1 MKSTIILGLAALCL
15 LVTSG
20 LKAGQSEDPA
30 RRFSDLVYDEYL
42 NYRSP
47 SELFEDSNWLFSQ
60 AARDAYQNN
69 SSDRSED
76 ILSFSGSS
84 AWIGTLDLEISD
96 SIIVELNING
106 IRLFESDDLESPL
119 SRIPLLFGIDYDQ
132 AFLQDS
138 ILYVGRRNKLHIFD
152 ISDPIKPAELSVID
166 VGYNFMEIH
175 VEGNRLYLGA
185 IRYHRDWNSHPIL
198 SIYNIANSYS
208 PFLLGEYDTL
218 SGITDFRR
226 FDIKGNTAYG
236 ISHENNRL
244 IAISIEDPENPEL
257 IACVPTIQQAW
268 DIEIYDNFIYVM
280 GDYGIWLYRIEDPNE
295 IVLVTTYYMLY
306 ENWSI
311 KAHNG
316 RLFHNR
322 TENMKVYTISDS
334 GYLEF
339 EAYCPHR
346 TSWFNFIVNDSLI
359 YSPEYGHGFSITDI
373 TDINNAYISQKY
385 TSPAWNLYGVDPED
399 NWVYCSNGISPADF
413 CDQLLAIDAT
423 DKSNPIYE
431 NSVPSSTNSVRVL
444 AEQERIFVAGSG
456 QGLFIY
462 DRTTPD
468 SPELLTNLT
477 DPPFVEHVSLKDD
490 YGFVSSGYFG
500 LNIYDFSNPGNPVQV
515 SQIPNTYLPM
525 VSYVDGDIL
534 YLLES
539 QYIGPGLDFPH
550 YLRIVDISDIY
561 QPLELSLLEI
571 GYFLPITYEIQ
582 KHNDYIYWAA
592 GDSGLVVI
600 DVQDPASPEH
610 VASHIPLNY
619 TNQNHNPICCY
630 LAIKNPYL
638 FLSVTSAYYLE
649 VLDISNPANPE
660 LVQSIPFPHF
670 VNDVE
675 IQDDYLYAACAVGM
689 YIYEGDFSRE
699 CGDANADYNV
709 NISDAVSIVNYVFV
723 GGNPPDPYD
732 IGDVNCDSSVNV
744 SDAVSIINFVF
755 IGGYSPCDPDNDGV
769 PDC

>member
-1 MKSTIILGLAALCL
+1 
-15 LVTSG
+15 
-20 LKAGQSEDPA
+20 
-30 RRFSDLVYDEYL
+30 
-42 NYRSP
+42 
-47 SELFEDSNWLFSQ
+47 
-60 AARDAYQNN
+60 
-69 SSDRSED
+69 
-76 ILSFSGSS
+76 
-84 AWIGTLDLEISD
+84 
-96 SIIVELNING
+96 
-106 IRLFESDDLESPL
+106 
-119 SRIPLLFGIDYDQ
+119 
-132 AFLQDS
+132 
-138 ILYVGRRNKLHIFD
+138 
-152 ISDPIKPAELSVID
+152 
-166 VGYNFMEIH
+166 
-175 VEGNRLYLGA
+175 
-185 IRYHRDWNSHPIL
+185 
-198 SIYNIANSYS
+198 
-208 PFLLGEYDTL
+208 
-218 SGITDFRR
+218 
-226 FDIKGNTAYG
+226 
-236 ISHENNRL
+236 
-244 IAISIEDPENPEL
+244 
-257 IACVPTIQQAW
+257 
-268 DIEIYDNFIYVM
+268 M
-280 GDYGIWLYRIEDPNE
+280 GDYGIWLYRLEGPNE
-295 IVLVTTYYMLY
+295 IILVTTYSITYS
-306 ENWSI
+306 NWSI

-322 TENMKVYTISDS
+322 TENMEVYTITDS

-339 EAYCPHR
+339 ETYCPHR

-373 TDINNAYISQKY
+373 TDINNAYISRKY
-385 TSPAWNLYGVDPED
+385 TSPAWHLYGVDPED
-399 NWVYCSNGISPADF
+399 NWVYCSNGITPADS

-423 DKSNPIYE
+423 DKSDPIYV
-431 NSVPSSTNSVRVL
+431 NSVPSSTNSIRVL
-444 AEQERIFVAGSG
+444 ADQDAVFVSGSG

-462 DRTTPD
+462 DRSTPD

-477 DPPFVEHVSLKDD
+477 DPPYVEHVSLKDD

-500 LNIYDFSNPGNPVQV
+500 LNIYDFSNPGTPVQV

-571 GYFLPITYEIQ
+571 DSFLPITYEIQ

-600 DVQDPASPEH
+600 DVQDPANPEH
-610 VASHIPLNY
+610 VASYVPLNY
-619 TNQNHNPICCY
+619 TNHSYNPICCY

-699 CGDANADYNV
+699 CGDANADYSV

-723 GGNPPDPYD
+723 GGNSPDPYD